1 MVRANYFQL
10 FSKNNVTKISYPL
23 FFSGSFRISP
33 GRLKKKLVQLWRN
46 RKTYDDRILVVGNKF
61 SEHLFREL
69 NIDLKKVQTGFS
81 MNKKANIFCTS
92 KYTPLTFLPLNLYE
106 QFRRISNFYF
116 LMSLVFAF
124 IFQNITPVSPNSW
137 AMSLIFVVAITM
149 LKQGYEDYLR
159 HKSDK

>member
-1 MVRANYFQL
+1 MYY
-10 FSKNNVTKISYPL
+10 ISI
-23 FFSGSFRISP
+23 FFLPGSFRILP
-33 GRLKKKLVQLWRN
+33 GRLKKSIVQLWRN

-69 NIDLKKVQTGFS
+69 NIDLKKVQTGFGI
-81 MNKKANIFCTS
+81 NKKANKFRTS
-92 KYTPLTFLPLNLYE
+92 KYTLFTFLPLNLYE
-106 QFRRISNFYF
+106 QFRRTANIYF
-116 LMSLVFAF
+116 LLSLLFAF

-137 AMSLIFVVAITM
+137 MMSLIFVVTITM